1 MRVLGRFAL
10 AAAVG
15 VLVLSFGVLA
25 AIVLGGFALL
35 ERHGPAGDG
44 FLVLEFVAIGV
55 LVCVPLA
62 ITAASWVLFR
72 AGKNT
77 NQVLSQGRSG
87 FFLGR

>member
-10 AAAVG
+10 AAGVGVSVLLVG
-15 VLVLSFGVLA
+15 VLASM
-25 AIVLGGFALL
+25 VLGGFALL

-55 LVCVPLA
+55 LVCVPMS
-62 ITAASWVLFR
+62 IAAACWILFR

-77 NQVLSQGRSG
+77 NQVLPQGRSG